1 MLSSIKTPYLRFV
14 CGASVCILWG
24 NMRTKAFCGNCGK
37 IAPDKLW
44 KTRAGGAAEGREPLM
59 ENGSRP
65 GARVTLKKKAPLGDP
80 VEIELRGYS
89 LSLRK
94 SEAAAVEAEI

>member
-1 MLSSIKTPYLRFV
+1 MQKLLKDFAVGESGKVTKV
-14 CGASVCILWG
+14 TGEGAVRRRLLDMG
-24 NMRTKAFCGNCGK
+24 VT
-37 IAPDKLW
+37 
-44 KTRAGGAAEGREPLM
+44 
-59 ENGSRP
+59 P